1 MKILHITNRLSE
13 GGVESFLLQ
22 LLPKLRQNGLKVELL
37 VLDKHASSLSS
48 AFTEK
53 GIKVHISHCGSLYNP
68 MQIFEIRKY
77 LPAFDIV
84 HVHLW
89 PTQLYVSI
97 AKTIIKSTVKL
108 ITTEHTNFNK
118 RRTYLFYRPVERWMY
133 GKYHMIVGCGVAAC
147 NNLVKWI
154 GRNDRIISISNG
166 IDIQKYTRT
175 QKVYG
180 SKENLGL
187 PSNAYVI
194 VMVARFFSQKDHAT
208 LIRALL
214 HLPENVC
221 VLFVGSGPTMPQ
233 CKTLARD
240 SGLVKRVYFLG
251 KRTDVAE
258 ILQIS
263 DICVLSTHYEG
274 LSISVIEYMA
284 SGKPVIAS
292 DVDGMSELIKDKN
305 LLFPVGDSLELAK
318 KILML
323 MDNPKYAKAKAIE
336 NRDHAQNYSIETM
349 VSHYMD
355 IYISM

>member
-22 LLPKLRQNGLKVELL
+22 LLPKLRQNGLKVDLL

-48 AFTEK
+48 AFTKK
-53 GIKVHISHCGSLYNP
+53 GITVHISHCDSLYNP

-77 LPAFDIV
+77 LSAFDIV

-89 PTQLYVSI
+89 PAQLYVSI
-97 AKTIIKSTVKL
+97 AKIITKAKVKL

-118 RRTYLFYRPVERWMY
+118 RRVYPFYRPVERWMY
-133 GKYHMIVGCGVAAC
+133 GKYDMIVGCGVAAR

-166 IDIQKYTRT
+166 IDIQKYINI
-175 QKVYG
+175 QNGYG
-180 SKENLGL
+180 KETLGL
-187 PSNAYVI
+187 PPNAYVI
-194 VMVARFFSQKDHAT
+194 VMVARFFPQKDHAT
-208 LIRALL
+208 LIRALQY
-214 HLPENVC
+214 LPENVC
-221 VLFVGSGPTMPQ
+221 VLFVGSGSTMPQ
-233 CKTLARD
+233 CEALARD
-240 SGLVKRVYFLG
+240 SGLAERVHFLG

-258 ILQIS
+258 ILQLS
-263 DICVLSTHYEG
+263 DVCVLSTHYEG
-274 LSISVIEYMA
+274 LPISVIEYMA

-292 DVDGMSELIKDKN
+292 DVDGISELITDKT

-318 KILML
+318 KILIL
-323 MDNPKYAKAKAIE
+323 MDNHKYAKAKAIE

-355 IYISM
+355 TYINM